1 MALALHTTTHKDKHM
16 KLDDML
22 ESKFLKQS
30 DFPQDRLLTIVG
42 VKRENIAKE
51 DEAPEYRW
59 TVKFKELD
67 KPMVANSTNL
77 KRIFRICG
85 DDTDDW
91 TGKRIVVYVDPDIE
105 FGGKV
110 VGGLRVRAPKT
121 APAANTPIAKVE
133 AMKRASQPPEPPIAD
148 DDFDQIPF

>member
-1 MALALHTTTHKDKHM
+1 M

-42 VKRENIAKE
+42 VKRENMAKE

-85 DDTDDW
+85 DDTDEW
-91 TGKRIVVYVDPDIE
+91 PGKRVVVYTDPDIE
-105 FGGKV
+105 YQGKV
-110 VGGLRVRAPKT
+110 VGGLRIRAPKT
-121 APAANTPIAKVE
+121 APTANTPIAKVE
-133 AMKRASQPPEPPIAD
+133 AMKRASQPEPPPAAD
-148 DDFDQIPF
+148 GFEDDIPF

>member
-42 VKRENIAKE
+42 VKRENMAKE

-133 AMKRASQPPEPPIAD
+133 AMKRASQPEPPPLED
-148 DDFDQIPF
+148 DDFNSIPF